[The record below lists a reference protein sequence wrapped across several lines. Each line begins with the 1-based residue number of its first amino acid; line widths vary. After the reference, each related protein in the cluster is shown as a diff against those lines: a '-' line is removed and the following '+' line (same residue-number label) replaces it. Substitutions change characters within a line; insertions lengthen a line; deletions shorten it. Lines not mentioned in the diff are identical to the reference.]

1 MDKKKLQLSEIKVKS
16 LVTLVDQ
23 QEQRTAK
30 GGFYYNNNAGI
41 AINVSDTGN
50 WTEYK
55 TRVAVNNET
64 TILSFNGGGSSSTK
78 S

>member
-23 QEQRTAK
+23 QEQKTAK
-30 GGFYYNNNAGI
+30 GGYYKNAASASI
-41 AINVSDTGN
+41 SIHIPDNPS

-55 TRVAVNNET
+55 TRVAVNNDVT
-64 TILSFNGGGSSSTK
+64 LLGVGNTGGNQIS
-78 S
+78 